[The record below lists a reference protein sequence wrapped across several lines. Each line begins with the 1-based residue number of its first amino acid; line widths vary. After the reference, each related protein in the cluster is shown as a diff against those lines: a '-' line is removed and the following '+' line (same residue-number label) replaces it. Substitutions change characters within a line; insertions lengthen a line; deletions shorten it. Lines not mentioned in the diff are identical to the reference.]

1 MLQAAVRG
9 VAVGRAMTARDAL
22 VVNVWG
28 QWLEVAGL
36 NLNLNG

>member
-1 MLQAAVRG
+1 MLEAAVRG
-9 VAVGRAMTARDAL
+9 VAVGLVVAARDAV

-28 QWLEVAGL
+28 QWLEVVAL